1 MAVSGRYVCLKL
13 INDRSRLGVVLWRPA
28 SQVVHVNEQE
38 GEHTE
43 RR

>member
-1 MAVSGRYVCLKL
+1 MVVSGRCVCLKL
-13 INDRSRLGVVLWRPA
+13 INDRSRLRVVLWRPA

-38 GEHTE
+38 EEHTA